1 MNTPYNQLEEAMQ
14 ATANSKIEVLGP
26 DDGQYAQIGPM
37 GVRFMVDPERGGG
50 FSMVEHPIA
59 PRSLA
64 APLHTHTHEDEYS
77 YVLEGEVGVQI
88 GDEVAVAK
96 PGDLVFKPRGIQHAF
111 WNAGGT
117 PARVLEIISPAPFS
131 QYFAELEPLMQG
143 PAGPDFPA
151 IAELQ
156 ARYGLTM
163 DPEQIEPLIERE
175 GLLPMGPA

>member
-1 MNTPYNQLEEAMQ
+1 MQ
-14 ATANSKIEVLGP
+14 TATSKIDVLGP
-26 DDGQYAQIGPM
+26 NDGQYAQIGPM
-37 GVRFMVDPERGGG
+37 GVRFTVDPERGRG

-88 GDEVAVAK
+88 GDEVTVAK
-96 PGDLVFKPRGIQHAF
+96 PGDFVFKPRGIQHAF
-111 WNAGGT
+111 WNAGDT
-117 PARVLEIISPAPFS
+117 PARLLEIISPAPFS
-131 QYFAELEPLMQG
+131 KYFVELEPLMQG
-143 PAGPDFPA
+143 PTGPDFPA

-163 DPEQIEPLIERE
+163 GPAEIEPLIERE